1 MVQGNLT
8 PGREREEVRDN
19 LEQPGEGG
27 WPEKGELKVSF
38 SGGGRLSVKITQMK
52 QQQKKQNVGEKTRN
66 SGLGKGKKA
75 LKTPFYFNFIYYSH
89 NGRWKGIQ
97 NSS

>member
-52 QQQKKQNVGEKTRN
+52 QQQKKQNVGEKNQKQWVRER
-66 SGLGKGKKA
+66 KKSPQNTI
-75 LKTPFYFNFIYYSH
+75 LLQFYILLA
-89 NGRWKGIQ
+89 
-97 NSS
+97 

>member
-19 LEQPGEGG
+19 LEQPREGG

-52 QQQKKQNVGEKTRN
+52 QQQKKQNVGEKNQKQWVRER
-66 SGLGKGKKA
+66 KKSPQNTI
-75 LKTPFYFNFIYYSH
+75 LLQFYILLA
-89 NGRWKGIQ
+89 
-97 NSS
+97 